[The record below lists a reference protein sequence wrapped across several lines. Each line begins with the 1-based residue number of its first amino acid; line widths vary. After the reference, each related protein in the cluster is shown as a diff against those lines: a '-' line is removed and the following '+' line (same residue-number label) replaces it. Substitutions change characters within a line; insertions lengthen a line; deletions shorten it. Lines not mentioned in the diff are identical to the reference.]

1 MRAQDR
7 KVPYQALSTSFRGAK
22 CRLGE
27 PCNYRSPSDLIY
39 RKCYGKRRRS
49 RSRSPI
55 DLAACS
61 AAEPSSAGSSLCSR
75 RCGGVALA
83 EKKSADRRRLGRAA
97 RSEQNT
103 NQVVVGGRSRFA
115 LSSHC
120 DGVFGGAVD
129 EWPKTSGTTSA
140 EQATD
145 GRLSRRRQARWVA
158 GRRSIWT
165 GDRSD
170 SSVRKRSGQRS
181 SNGDGGRTFS
191 RLRPASNPVG
201 GRLREAVGPGLRSQ
215 QETPNHWKS
224 CGARTALQHSRACV
238 WRTPTEFQASL
249 NCHTAKSSGSLCS
262 TSRTWDGGP
271 AGELISRTLA
281 LLVLYPEQ
289 CLKQGCTQ
297 SSGR

>member
-83 EKKSADRRRLGRAA
+83 EKKKSADRRRLGRAA

-129 EWPKTSGTTSA
+129 DWPKTSGTT
-140 EQATD
+140 
-145 GRLSRRRQARWVA
+145 GRRRAGRPQRSRRPTDDYRGGGRQGGWPDVDRYGPAIEVI
-158 GRRSIWT
+158 RRSESGAAKGAATATAAGPSPDCDPPRTLWEAVS
-165 GDRSD
+165 GRQLAQPFEAS
-170 SSVRKRSGQRS
+170 RKRPTTG
-181 SNGDGGRTFS
+181 
-191 RLRPASNPVG
+191 
-201 GRLREAVGPGLRSQ
+201 
-215 QETPNHWKS
+215 
-224 CGARTALQHSRACV
+224 SRAV
-238 WRTPTEFQASL
+238 PELHFSIRE
-249 NCHTAKSSGSLCS
+249 
-262 TSRTWDGGP
+262 P
-271 AGELISRTLA
+271 AFGEHRPNFKHL
-281 LLVLYPEQ
+281 
-289 CLKQGCTQ
+289 
-297 SSGR
+297 